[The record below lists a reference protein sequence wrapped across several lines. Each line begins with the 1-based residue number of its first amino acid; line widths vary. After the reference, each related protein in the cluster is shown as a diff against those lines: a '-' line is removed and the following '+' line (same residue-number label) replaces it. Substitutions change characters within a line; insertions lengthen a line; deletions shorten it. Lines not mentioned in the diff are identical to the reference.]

1 MPVGLPTSQITNL
14 FFINSARCGIV
25 AIEAMGGPKIPFN
38 IGREDAPNG
47 QFCPAVGRLPDASQ
61 GAQHLRDVFYRMGF
75 DDRSIVALSGA
86 HTLGHCH
93 ESRSGYDGPWTHK
106 PYKFDNSYFRLLLNL
121 DWVPRK
127 WDGPLQF
134 EDATTGKLMMLP
146 SDLCL
151 LSDPSFKKYVELY
164 ATDQKAFFDDFSDAF
179 STLLAKGGRAKVQP
193 GYVEDEEGEGSASDL
208 DESLLRYYAATG
220 SLSRLQLIAHR
231 VDADA
236 VDTTTGR
243 SALHNAVFFGHGNV
257 VKYLLR
263 ELHVNA
269 NVADHQGDTPLHD
282 AARFGLNEI
291 VSDLLAAGAIPN
303 ARNRQGKTAA
313 EVALCSGKHM
323 TVSLIPTASRL

>member
-1 MPVGLPTSQITNL
+1 MPVALPTSQTTNS

-25 AIEAMGGPKIPFN
+25 AIEAMGGPSVPFK

-47 QFCPAVGRLPDASQ
+47 QFCPAVGRLPDAARRVPLAS
-61 GAQHLRDVFYRMGF
+61 FRMALTTGG
-75 DDRSIVALSGA
+75 IVALSGA

-127 WDGPLQF
+127 WDGPLQY

-179 STLLAKGGRAKVQP
+179 ATLLAGGVKS
-193 GYVEDEEGEGSASDL
+193 SAWL
-208 DESLLRYYAATG
+208 
-220 SLSRLQLIAHR
+220 H
-231 VDADA
+231 
-236 VDTTTGR
+236 GR
-243 SALHNAVFFGHGNV
+243 
-257 VKYLLR
+257 
-263 ELHVNA
+263 
-269 NVADHQGDTPLHD
+269 
-282 AARFGLNEI
+282 
-291 VSDLLAAGAIPN
+291 
-303 ARNRQGKTAA
+303 
-313 EVALCSGKHM
+313 
-323 TVSLIPTASRL
+323 